1 MRKDMKVTASKKSSL
16 FRAFRFALLAAGLL
30 TMAAAGIGVAYAD
43 DAANGAPQMDMPV
56 AADVATAGA
65 TDSGTSDYVLGS
77 GDKLRVNVFGEEDL
91 SGEADVNGAG
101 KVSLPLIGQVQ
112 AAGLTIDAFTDEVA
126 QKLRDG
132 YLTNPKVSVEVLN
145 YRPFYIIGEVT
156 TPGQYPYTNGMT
168 VLNAVAVAGGFTYRA
183 NEGKVLI
190 TRGDQKE
197 VEYMLTQAVKVL
209 PGDIVK
215 IPERFF

>member
-1 MRKDMKVTASKKSSL
+1 MGLS
-16 FRAFRFALLAAGLL
+16 RAHAE
-30 TMAAAGIGVAYAD
+30 
-43 DAANGAPQMDMPV
+43 DMPAMDLPMQAGV
-56 AADVATAGA
+56 SDADP
-65 TDSGTSDYVLGS
+65 SGTLDYKLGS
-77 GDKLRVNVFGEEDL
+77 GDKLRVNVFGEDDL
-91 SGEADVNGAG
+91 SGEFDVTGTG

-112 AAGLTIDAFTDEVA
+112 AMGLTLDQFSEEVA
-126 QKLRDG
+126 NKLRDG

-183 NEGKVLI
+183 NEDKVLI
-190 TRGDQKE
+190 TRGDAKE
-197 VEYMLTQAVKVL
+197 VEYKLTQAVKVL